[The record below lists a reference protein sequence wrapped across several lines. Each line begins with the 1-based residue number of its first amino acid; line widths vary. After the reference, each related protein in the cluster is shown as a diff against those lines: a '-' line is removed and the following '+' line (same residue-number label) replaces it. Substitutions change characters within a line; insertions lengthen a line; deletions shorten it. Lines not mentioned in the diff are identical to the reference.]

1 MKRNIISGIMLIG
14 ALALGSCSTTK
25 LASNQANNGDDV
37 YNSTAKAGDQIEY
50 VASTQPAVNQQSRY
64 NNYNDDDYYF
74 YNSYSS
80 RINRFGYF
88 SPFGYYDDIYDGY
101 YNPYFSSYNAG
112 FNYGIGLGY
121 GAFYTGYS
129 PFYGS
134 YGLGYNYG
142 GYYPG
147 YYGYNYFGT
156 GYGYGGGYG
165 GGGGYWGGVSA
176 YRNSG
181 TPRPYRGS
189 GAPSNAIV
197 SRSTRPIGYN
207 GNYPVNSAYPGRPT
221 VNNSNGR
228 QATNSTGNNP
238 YNGTRPS
245 RGGSDNQASR
255 PVYQP
260 QQTQSYTPPP
270 SSNSGSSS
278 SGSSSSS
285 SGSSGGARPARP

>member
-74 YNSYSS
+74 YNSYAS

-88 SPFGYYDDIYDGY
+88 SPFGYYDDIYDSYYPYYGRYSAGLSFGLGFGYGYGGY
-101 YNPYFSSYNAG
+101 Y
-112 FNYGIGLGY
+112 
-121 GAFYTGYS
+121 GYS
-129 PFYGS
+129 PFYNPYYS
-134 YGLGYNYG
+134 S
-142 GYYPG
+142 YYPG

-156 GYGYGGGYG
+156 GYGYGP
-165 GGGGYWGGVSA
+165 GGGYWGGYSA

-189 GAPSNAIV
+189 GAPSNALV

-221 VNNSNGR
+221 VNSGGR
-228 QATNSTGNNP
+228 QATNSTGNT
-238 YNGTRPS
+238 YNN
-245 RGGSDNQASR
+245 GGAR
-255 PVYQP
+255 PVRGDNSGQAARPTYHQP

-278 SGSSSSS
+278 SSS
-285 SGSSGGARPARP
+285 SGSSSSGGGGSRPVRP